1 MLQIK
6 DFKRRVGTWVEH
18 WAPFFTKHA
27 ITCCAHHRS
36 FDARLTDELGD
47 QLAYRGLAIGA
58 CHRDDSRQLG
68 GMLLLQTGL
77 NQRT

>member
-1 MLQIK
+1 M
-6 DFKRRVGTWVEH
+6 R
-18 WAPFFTKHA
+18 
-27 ITCCAHHRS
+27 
-36 FDARLTDELGD
+36 LGD